1 MIYSVAIIVF
11 ILSFVFWLGTRWT
24 FKHESDRRNSYQSS
38 GSKNVFLIVEFVLV
52 VMVCGLWASE
62 LVNG

>member
-38 GSKNVFLIVEFVLV
+38 GSRNIVLIAELVLV
-52 VMVCGLWASE
+52 LMACGLWASS
-62 LVNG
+62 L